1 MAALAPPG
9 RSSRPLLGVLFMC
22 AACALFP
29 IMNGFVK
36 LLAATYDPLQIVWF
50 RIVIHLVLVAMV
62 FMPRMGLGL
71 FRTRRIGSQ
80 LVNSVMML
88 LSTLFF
94 FSAVKYVGVAEAISI
109 SFVAPL
115 AVVFL
120 AWPILGERI
129 TPMRVAAV
137 VVGFVGVLVVIRPGS
152 ALFQWAS
159 VLLLGSAICY
169 AIYQIIIRRLA
180 GVDHPAT
187 SIFYSVLLGA
197 ILLSALARLAAAV
210 LIGGAGRARPL
221 LRGAGDDLCIGQFR
235 GALQLHPDDRI
246 GHRGLPHVRRGAR
259 PLHLARN
266 RLDRGRGPAG
276 RMAGRASATL
286 RILGRMECRISS
298 LPICRPCRP
307 ASAFA
312 PCWAG
317 PASCNCRAPI
327 TAWRRCR
334 PGRQA
339 STLCISPARP

>member
-1 MAALAPPG
+1 MAEIAAPG

-22 AACALFP
+22 AACGLFP
-29 IMNGFVK
+29 IMNGLVK
-36 LLAATYDPLQIVWF
+36 LLAATYDPVQIVWF
-50 RIVIHLVLVAMV
+50 RICMHLVLVALV

-120 AWPILGERI
+120 AWPMLGERI
-129 TPMRVAAV
+129 TAMRVAAV
-137 VVGFVGVLVVIRPGS
+137 VIGFSGVLVVIRPGS
-152 ALFQWAS
+152 AIFQWAS

-197 ILLSALARLAAAV
+197 ILLSALVPFVWKTPVDWRDWLLLCSLGALGGLGHYCVARAMTYASANFVAPFNYTQMIGSVIVGYLMFAEVPDLYTWLGTA
-210 LIGGAGRARPL
+210 LIVGAGLLVGWRGGRP
-221 LRGAGDDLCIGQFR
+221 
-235 GALQLHPDDRI
+235 
-246 GHRGLPHVRRGAR
+246 RRQG
-259 PLHLARN
+259 
-266 RLDRGRGPAG
+266 
-276 RMAGRASATL
+276 
-286 RILGRMECRISS
+286 
-298 LPICRPCRP
+298 
-307 ASAFA
+307 F
-312 PCWAG
+312 
-317 PASCNCRAPI
+317 
-327 TAWRRCR
+327 
-334 PGRQA
+334 
-339 STLCISPARP
+339 